1 MGFLARSASA
11 AEWKTVAKAVSTL
24 VEEATFEA
32 SAEGISFR
40 AMDPSHVALI
50 DLFWPNSAFE
60 KYECDKQFRFTVR
73 VADFSKLLGRAEA
86 KDSVEISSSE
96 EGKLT
101 VKFSNS
107 YTREFSV
114 NLIESPSQSTPLP
127 KIPFNAKILM
137 TASTFQQIL
146 SDIAVVSDHITID
159 ASRDKVSFAGRS
171 EQGSASASLDR
182 RSPEVLELTLN
193 EPSKATYS
201 IDYLLNITKAAGSS
215 NQPITLEYST
225 KMPLRLEF
233 KLGEQGGKIGFYLA
247 PRVEEK

>member
-60 KYECDKQFRFTVR
+60 RYECDKQFRFTVR
-73 VADFSKLLGRAEA
+73 VAEFSKLLGRADA
-86 KDSVEISSSE
+86 KDSVEVSSSD
-96 EGKLT
+96 EGRLT
-101 VKFSNS
+101 IKFSNS
-107 YTREFSV
+107 YTREFTI
-114 NLIESPSQSTPLP
+114 NLVESTAQPTPLP
-127 KIPFNAKILM
+127 KITFNAKLLM
-137 TASTFQQIL
+137 TSSTFQQIL
-146 SDIAVVSDHITID
+146 SDISVVSDHITIE
-159 ASRDKVSFAGRS
+159 ASKDKVSFAGRS
-171 EQGSASASLDR
+171 EQGSASATLDR

-201 IDYLLNITKAAGSS
+201 IDYLLNITKAAAS
-215 NQPITLEYST
+215 NQPMTLEYST
-225 KMPLRLEF
+225 KMPLKLEF

>member
-11 AEWKTVAKAVSTL
+11 AEWKVVAKAVSTL

-60 KYECDKQFRFTVR
+60 RYECDKQFRFTVR
-73 VADFSKLLGRAEA
+73 VADFSKLLGRADA
-86 KDSVEISSSE
+86 KDSVEVSSSD
-96 EGKLT
+96 EGRLT
-101 VKFSNS
+101 IKFSNS
-107 YTREFSV
+107 YTREFTV
-114 NLIESPSQSTPLP
+114 NLIESTSQPTPLP
-127 KIPFNAKILM
+127 KITFNAKLLM
-137 TASTFQQIL
+137 TSSTFQQIL
-146 SDIAVVSDHITID
+146 SDISVVSDHITIE
-159 ASRDKVSFAGRS
+159 ASKDKVSFAGRS
-171 EQGSASASLDR
+171 EQGSASATLDR

-201 IDYLLNITKAAGSS
+201 IDYLLNITKAAAS
-215 NQPITLEYST
+215 NQPMTLEYST
-225 KMPLRLEF
+225 KMPLKLEF

>member
-11 AEWKTVAKAVSTL
+11 AEWKVVAKAVSTL

-60 KYECDKQFRFTVR
+60 RYECDKQFRFTVR
-73 VADFSKLLGRAEA
+73 VAEFSKLLGRADA
-86 KDSVEISSSE
+86 KDSVEVSSSD
-96 EGKLT
+96 EGRLT
-101 VKFSNS
+101 IKFSNS
-107 YTREFSV
+107 YTREFTV
-114 NLIESPSQSTPLP
+114 NLVESTAQPTPLP
-127 KIPFNAKILM
+127 KITFNAKLLM
-137 TASTFQQIL
+137 TSSTFQQIL
-146 SDIAVVSDHITID
+146 SDISVVSDHITIE
-159 ASRDKVSFAGRS
+159 ASKDKVSFAGRS
-171 EQGSASASLDR
+171 EQGSASATLDR

-201 IDYLLNITKAAGSS
+201 IDYLLNITKAAAS
-215 NQPITLEYST
+215 NQPMTLEYST
-225 KMPLRLEF
+225 KMPLKLEF

>member
-11 AEWKTVAKAVSTL
+11 AEWKVVAKAVSTL

-60 KYECDKQFRFTVR
+60 RYECDKQFRFTVR
-73 VADFSKLLGRAEA
+73 VAEFSKLLGRADA
-86 KDSVEISSSE
+86 KDSVEVSSSD
-96 EGKLT
+96 EGRLT
-101 VKFSNS
+101 IKFSNS
-107 YTREFSV
+107 YTREFTV
-114 NLIESPSQSTPLP
+114 NLVESTSQPTPLP
-127 KIPFNAKILM
+127 KITFNAKLLI
-137 TASTFQQIL
+137 TSSTFQQIL
-146 SDIAVVSDHITID
+146 SDISVVSDHITIE
-159 ASRDKVSFAGRS
+159 ASKDKVSFAGRS
-171 EQGSASASLDR
+171 EQGSASATLDR

-201 IDYLLNITKAAGSS
+201 IDYLLNITKAAAS
-215 NQPITLEYST
+215 NQPMTLEYST
-225 KMPLRLEF
+225 KMPLKLEF
-233 KLGEQGGKIGFYLA
+233 KLGEQGGKIAFYLA

>member
-11 AEWKTVAKAVSTL
+11 AEWKVVAKAVSTL

-60 KYECDKQFRFTVR
+60 RYECDKQFRFTVR
-73 VADFSKLLGRAEA
+73 VAEFSKLLGRADA
-86 KDSVEISSSE
+86 KDSVEVSSSD
-96 EGKLT
+96 EGRLT
-101 VKFSNS
+101 IKFSNS
-107 YTREFSV
+107 YTREFTV
-114 NLIESPSQSTPLP
+114 NLVESTSQPTPLP
-127 KIPFNAKILM
+127 KITFNAKLLM
-137 TASTFQQIL
+137 TSSTFQQIL
-146 SDIAVVSDHITID
+146 SDISVVSDHITIE
-159 ASRDKVSFAGRS
+159 ASKDKVSFAGRS
-171 EQGSASASLDR
+171 EQGSASATLDR

-201 IDYLLNITKAAGSS
+201 IDYLLNITKAAAS
-215 NQPITLEYST
+215 NQPMTLEYST
-225 KMPLRLEF
+225 KMPLKLEF
-233 KLGEQGGKIGFYLA
+233 KLGEQGGKIAFYLA

>member
-1 MGFLARSASA
+1 MGFLAKSASA
-11 AEWKTVAKAVSTL
+11 AEWKTIAKAASTL

-86 KDSVEISSSE
+86 KDSVEVSSSD
-96 EGKLT
+96 EGRLT

-107 YTREFSV
+107 YTREFSI
-114 NLIESPSQSTPLP
+114 NLLESSTQPTPLP
-127 KIPFNAKILM
+127 KITFNAKILM
-137 TASTFQQIL
+137 TAATFQQIL
-146 SDIAVVSDHITID
+146 SDISVVSDHITIE
-159 ASRDKVSFAGRS
+159 ASKDRVAFTGRS
-171 EQGSASASLDR
+171 EQGTASATLDR

-193 EPSKATYS
+193 EPCRATYS
-201 IDYLLNITKAAGSS
+201 IDYLISITKAAGGSQ
-215 NQPITLEYST
+215 QPMILEYST

-233 KLGEQGGKIGFYLA
+233 KLGDQGGKIGFYLA
-247 PRVEEK
+247 PRVEER

>member
-60 KYECDKQFRFTVR
+60 RYECDKQFRFTVR
-73 VADFSKLLGRAEA
+73 VAEFSKLLGRADA
-86 KDSVEISSSE
+86 KDSVEVSSSD
-96 EGKLT
+96 EGRLT
-101 VKFSNS
+101 IKFSNS
-107 YTREFSV
+107 YTREFTI
-114 NLIESPSQSTPLP
+114 NLVESTAQPTPLP
-127 KIPFNAKILM
+127 KITFNAKLLI

-146 SDIAVVSDHITID
+146 SDISVVSDHITIE
-159 ASRDKVSFAGRS
+159 ASKDKVSFAGRS
-171 EQGSASASLDR
+171 EQGSASATLDR

-201 IDYLLNITKAAGSS
+201 IDYLLNITKAAAS
-215 NQPITLEYST
+215 NQPMTLEYST
-225 KMPLRLEF
+225 KMPLKLEF

>member
-11 AEWKTVAKAVSTL
+11 AEWKVVAKAVSTL

-60 KYECDKQFRFTVR
+60 RYECDKQFRFTVR
-73 VADFSKLLGRAEA
+73 VAEFSKLLGRADA
-86 KDSVEISSSE
+86 KDSVEVSSSD
-96 EGKLT
+96 EGRLT
-101 VKFSNS
+101 IKFSNS
-107 YTREFSV
+107 YTREFTV
-114 NLIESPSQSTPLP
+114 NLVESTAQPTPLP
-127 KIPFNAKILM
+127 KITFNAKLLM
-137 TASTFQQIL
+137 TSSTFQQIL
-146 SDIAVVSDHITID
+146 SDISVVSDHITIE
-159 ASRDKVSFAGRS
+159 ASKDKVSFAGRS
-171 EQGSASASLDR
+171 EQGSASATLDR

-201 IDYLLNITKAAGSS
+201 IDYLLNITKAAAS
-215 NQPITLEYST
+215 NQPMTLEYST
-225 KMPLRLEF
+225 KMPLKLEF
-233 KLGEQGGKIGFYLA
+233 KLGEQGGKIAFYLA

>member
-60 KYECDKQFRFTVR
+60 RYECDKQFRFTVR
-73 VADFSKLLGRAEA
+73 VAEFSKLLGRADA
-86 KDSVEISSSE
+86 KDSVEVSSSD
-96 EGKLT
+96 EGRLT
-101 VKFSNS
+101 IKFSNS
-107 YTREFSV
+107 YTREFTV
-114 NLIESPSQSTPLP
+114 NLVESTSQPTPLP
-127 KIPFNAKILM
+127 KITFNAKLLI
-137 TASTFQQIL
+137 TSSTFQQIL
-146 SDIAVVSDHITID
+146 SDISVVSDHITIE
-159 ASRDKVSFAGRS
+159 ASKDKVSFAGRS
-171 EQGSASASLDR
+171 EQGSASATLDR

-201 IDYLLNITKAAGSS
+201 IDYLLNITKAAAS
-215 NQPITLEYST
+215 NQPMTLEYST
-225 KMPLRLEF
+225 KMPLKLEF
-233 KLGEQGGKIGFYLA
+233 KLGEQGGKIAFYLA